1 MEQGISTFYLS
12 QGVLGVTVV
21 VLLFV
26 CAKLYNSREADRKEW
41 RAEVKELNNLRLEDG
56 KEVAE
61 KVIAVMDNTSQNLRI
76 LSEKIEIGKERNS
89 R

>member
-1 MEQGISTFYLS
+1 MPPDAATYYFT

-21 VLLFV
+21 VLIFV
-26 CAKLYNSREADRKEW
+26 CSKLYNSREADRKEW
-41 RAEVKELNNLRLEDG
+41 RAEVKELNDLRLSDG

-61 KVIAVMDNTSQNLRI
+61 KVTSVMENTSQNIRI
-76 LSEKIEIGKERNS
+76 LSEKIEAGKDR

>member
-1 MEQGISTFYLS
+1 MPGDATTFYFT

-21 VLLFV
+21 VLLYI

-41 RAEVKELNNLRLEDG
+41 RTEVKELNDLRLQDG
-56 KEVAE
+56 RDVSE
-61 KVIAVMDNTSQNLRI
+61 KVIGVMDNTSQNLRI
-76 LSEKIEIGKERNS
+76 LSEKIEVGKENNR